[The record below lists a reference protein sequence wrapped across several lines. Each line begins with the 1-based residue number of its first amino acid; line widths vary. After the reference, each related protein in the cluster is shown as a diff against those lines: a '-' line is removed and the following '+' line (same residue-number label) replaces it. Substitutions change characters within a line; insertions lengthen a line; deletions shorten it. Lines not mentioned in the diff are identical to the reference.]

1 MALSGFV
8 INGGRKAEFFTVTV
22 GTTQTTFASTTP
34 VYTCNS
40 QITSDGAND
49 DNGIRTW
56 TLDQVQADKLYWD
69 FVQTYAP
76 ASTSSATTEELTMED
91 GEIISGTSAG
101 STTLAML
108 VRGANI
114 KDGPGDGKRLAWAG
128 LVKVSKS
135 SGSVNFAGTAYVKPT
150 LTAIATSITSNLVLP
165 SAALASYVG
174 STAVSPVTVTIA
186 ASTYPYGKMLVDLDI
201 P

>member
-1 MALSGFV
+1 MALSGYV

-22 GTTQTTFASTTP
+22 GTTQTAFGSTTP

-56 TLDQVQADKLYWD
+56 TLDQVQADSAYWS

-91 GEIISGTSAG
+91 GEIISGASAG

-108 VRGANI
+108 VRGSTISGGADN
-114 KDGPGDGKRLAWAG
+114 GKRLAWAG

-150 LTAIATSITSNLVLP
+150 LTAVATSITTDLVVP
-165 SAALASYVG
+165 SAVLTSYTATTAAS
-174 STAVSPVTVTIA
+174 VTIA
-186 ASTYPYGKMLVDLDI
+186 ATSYPYGKMLVDLA
-201 P
+201 

>member
-1 MALSGFV
+1 MALSGYV

-22 GTTQTTFASTTP
+22 GTTQTAFGSTTP

-56 TLDQVQADKLYWD
+56 TLDQVQADGAYWS

-91 GEIISGTSAG
+91 GEIISGASAG

-108 VRGANI
+108 VRGSTI
-114 KDGPGDGKRLAWAG
+114 SSGSDDGKRLAWAG

-150 LTAIATSITSNLVLP
+150 LTAVATSITTDLVIP
-165 SAALASYVG
+165 SSVLGSYT
-174 STAVSPVTVTIA
+174 STTAVTVTVA
-186 ASTYPYGKMLVDLDI
+186 ATSYPYGKMLVNLA
-201 P
+201 

>member
-1 MALSGFV
+1 MALSGYV
-8 INGGRKAEFFTVTV
+8 LNGGRKAEFFTITV
-22 GTTQTTFASTTP
+22 GTTQTSLASTTP
-34 VYTCNS
+34 VYTCTS

-56 TLDQVQADKLYWD
+56 TLDQVQADSAYWS

-91 GEIISGTSAG
+91 GEIISGASAG
-101 STTLAML
+101 STTLAMV
-108 VRGANI
+108 VRGSTITSTGSDN
-114 KDGPGDGKRLAWAG
+114 GKRLAWAG

-150 LTAIATSITSNLVLP
+150 LTAVAASITTDLVLA
-165 SAALASYVG
+165 SAALGSYT
-174 STAVSPVTVTIA
+174 STTATTVTIA
-186 ASTYPYGKMLVDLDI
+186 ATSYPYGKMLVDLA
-201 P
+201 

>member
-1 MALSGFV
+1 MALSGYV

-22 GTTQTTFASTTP
+22 GTTQTSFASTTP

-56 TLDQVQADKLYWD
+56 TLDQVQADSAFWT

-91 GEIISGTSAG
+91 GEIISGSSAG
-101 STTLAML
+101 STTLAMM
-108 VRGANI
+108 VKGAQI
-114 KDGPGDGKRLAWAG
+114 AGGLDDKKTIAWAG

-150 LTAIATSITSNLVLP
+150 LTAIATSITSPLVIP
-165 SAALASYVG
+165 GAVKGNYMT
-174 STAVSPVTVTIA
+174 TATTPDLTLTTA
-186 ASTYPYGKMLVDLDI
+186 NPYGKMLVEGA
-201 P
+201 

>member
-1 MALSGFV
+1 MALSGYV

-34 VYTCNS
+34 VYTCAS

-91 GEIISGTSAG
+91 GEIISGASAG

-108 VRGANI
+108 VRGATV
-114 KDGPGDGKRLAWAG
+114 KDGASNGKRLAWAG

-150 LTAIATSITSNLVLP
+150 LTAIATSITTDLVLP

-174 STAVSPVTVTIA
+174 STAVTPVTVTIA

-201 P
+201 V

>member
-1 MALSGFV
+1 MALSGYV
-8 INGGRKAEFFTVTV
+8 INGGRKAEFFTITV

-34 VYTCNS
+34 VYTCEA

-76 ASTSSATTEELTMED
+76 ASTSSATTEELTMEN
-91 GEIISGTSAG
+91 GEIISGASAG
-101 STTLAML
+101 STELAML
-108 VRGANI
+108 VKGAKI
-114 KDGPGDGKRLAWAG
+114 KGGLSDGMRLAWAG

-150 LTAIATSITSNLVLP
+150 LTAIASSITTNLVVP
-165 SAALASYVG
+165 SAVLNDYVG
-174 STAVSPVTVTIA
+174 LTSTTITTVTIG
-186 ASTYPYGKMLVDLDI
+186 ASTYPYGKMLVDLA
-201 P
+201 

>member
-8 INGGRKAEFFTVTV
+8 INGGRKAEFFTITV

-34 VYTCNS
+34 VYTCVS

-56 TLDQVQADKLYWD
+56 TIDQVQADKLYWD

-76 ASTSSATTEELTMED
+76 ASTTSATTEELTMEN
-91 GEIISGTSAG
+91 GEIISGASAG
-101 STTLAML
+101 STELAML
-108 VRGANI
+108 VRGATI
-114 KDGPGDGKRLAWAG
+114 KDGPSNGKRLAWAG

-150 LTAIATSITSNLVLP
+150 LTAIATSITTNLVVP
-165 SAALASYVG
+165 SGVLADYVG
-174 STAVSPVTVTIA
+174 STAVTPVTVTIA

-201 P
+201 V

>member
-1 MALSGFV
+1 MALSGYV

-56 TLDQVQADKLYWD
+56 TLDQVQADALYWS

-108 VRGANI
+108 VRGAAI
-114 KDGPGDGKRLAWAG
+114 SGGASDGHRLAWAG
-128 LVKVSKS
+128 LVKVAKS

-150 LTAIATSITSNLVLP
+150 LTAIATSITTDLLVP
-165 SAALASYVG
+165 SAVLTSYT
-174 STAVSPVTVTIA
+174 STTATSVTVA
-186 ASTYPYGKMLVDLDI
+186 ATSYPYGKMLVNLA
-201 P
+201 

>member
-1 MALSGFV
+1 MPLNGYV

-22 GTTQTTFASTTP
+22 GTTQTVLGSTTP
-34 VYTCNS
+34 VYTCDS

-56 TLDQVQADKLYWD
+56 TLDQVQADTAYWS

-91 GEIISGTSAG
+91 GEIISGTAAG

-108 VRGANI
+108 VRGATITGGADN
-114 KDGPGDGKRLAWAG
+114 GKRIAWGG
-128 LVKVSKS
+128 LVKVGKT

-150 LTAIATSITSNLVLP
+150 LTAVATSITTDLVLP
-165 SAALASYVG
+165 SAVLGSYT
-174 STAVSPVTVTIA
+174 STTATSVTIA
-186 ASTYPYGKMLVDLDI
+186 ATSYPYGKMLVNLA
-201 P
+201 

>member
-1 MALSGFV
+1 MALSGYV
-8 INGGRKAEFFTVTV
+8 INGGRKAEFFTVTI
-22 GTTQTTFASTTP
+22 GTQTTAFASTTP
-34 VYTCNS
+34 VYTCLS

-56 TLDQVQADKLYWD
+56 TLDQVQADKAYWD

-91 GEIISGTSAG
+91 GEIISGASAG
-101 STTLAML
+101 STTLGMIVKGSL
-108 VRGANI
+108 VKG
-114 KDGPGDGKRLAWAG
+114 GTSDGKRLAWAG

-165 SAALASYVG
+165 SASLGDYV
-174 STAVSPVTVTIA
+174 STTATTVTIA
-186 ASTYPYGKMLVDLDI
+186 ASTYPYGKMLVDLE
-201 P
+201 

>member
-1 MALSGFV
+1 MALSGTV
-8 INGGRKAEFFTVTV
+8 ISGGRRAEFFTVTV
-22 GTTQTTFASTTP
+22 GTTQTTLASTTP
-34 VYTCNS
+34 VYQCTA

-56 TLDQVQADKLYWD
+56 TLDQVQADSAYWS

-91 GEIISGTSAG
+91 GEIISGASAG
-101 STTLAML
+101 SIELAMM
-108 VRGANI
+108 VKGAQI
-114 KDGPGDGKRLAWAG
+114 KGGVDNLKTIAWAG

-150 LTAIATSITSNLVLP
+150 LTAIATSITSPLVIPGAVKSNYMTTGTTPDLT
-165 SAALASYVG
+165 LT
-174 STAVSPVTVTIA
+174 TAT
-186 ASTYPYGKMLVDLDI
+186 PYGKMLVEGA
-201 P
+201 

>member
-34 VYTCNS
+34 VYTCDS

-76 ASTSSATTEELTMED
+76 ASTSSATTQELTMED
-91 GEIISGTSAG
+91 SEIVAGTSAG

-108 VRGANI
+108 VRGATINA
-114 KDGPGDGKRLAWAG
+114 GTNNGQRLAWAG

-150 LTAIATSITSNLVLP
+150 LTAVATSITTDLLVP
-165 SAALASYVG
+165 SAALGSYT
-174 STAVSPVTVTIA
+174 STTATSVTVA
-186 ASTYPYGKMLVDLDI
+186 ATSYPYGKMLVNLA
-201 P
+201 

>member
-1 MALSGFV
+1 MALSGYV
-8 INGGRKAEFFTVTV
+8 VSGGRRAEFFTVTI
-22 GTTQTTFASTTP
+22 GTTQTTFASSTP
-34 VYTCNS
+34 VYQCTA

-56 TLDQVQADKLYWD
+56 TLDQVQADSAFWT

-91 GEIISGTSAG
+91 GEIISGSSAG
-101 STTLAML
+101 STTLAMM
-108 VRGANI
+108 VKGAQI
-114 KDGPGDGKRLAWAG
+114 AGGLDDKKTIAWAG

-150 LTAIATSITSNLVLP
+150 LTAVATSITTDLVVP
-165 SAALASYVG
+165 SSVLGSYTSTTAAS
-174 STAVSPVTVTIA
+174 VTIA
-186 ASTYPYGKMLVDLDI
+186 ATSYPYGKMLVNLA
-201 P
+201 

>member
-1 MALSGFV
+1 MGLTGFV
-8 INGGRKAEFFTVTV
+8 ISGGRRAEFFTVTI
-22 GTTQTTFASTTP
+22 GTTQTTLPSTTP
-34 VYTCNS
+34 VYQCTA

-56 TLDQVQADKLYWD
+56 TLDQVQADSAYWS

-91 GEIISGTSAG
+91 GEIISGASAG

-108 VRGANI
+108 VKGAKI
-114 KDGPGDGKRLAWAG
+114 DGGTDDKKTIAWAG

-150 LTAIATSITSNLVLP
+150 LTASATSFTSPLVVP
-165 SAALASYVG
+165 GAVKGNYMT
-174 STAVSPVTVTIA
+174 TAGTTPADLTLTTA
-186 ASTYPYGKMLVDLDI
+186 TPYGKMLVEGA
-201 P
+201 

>member
-1 MALSGFV
+1 MALSGYV

-22 GTTQTTFASTTP
+22 GTTQTSFGSTTP

-56 TLDQVQADKLYWD
+56 TLDQVQADTAYWS

-91 GEIISGTSAG
+91 GEIISGASAG

-108 VRGANI
+108 VRGSTISGGTDN
-114 KDGPGDGKRLAWAG
+114 GKRIAWAG

-150 LTAIATSITSNLVLP
+150 LTAVATSITTDLVVP
-165 SAALASYVG
+165 SAVLASY
-174 STAVSPVTVTIA
+174 TAGTASSVTIA
-186 ASTYPYGKMLVDLDI
+186 ATSYPYGKMLVDLA
-201 P
+201 

>member
-1 MALSGFV
+1 MALSGYV
-8 INGGRKAEFFTVTV
+8 INGGRKAAFFTVTV
-22 GTTQTTFASTTP
+22 GTTQTSFASTTP
-34 VYTCNS
+34 VYTCDS

-56 TLDQVQADKLYWD
+56 TLDQVQADTLYWT

-91 GEIISGTSAG
+91 GEIISGSSAG

-108 VRGANI
+108 VRGATI
-114 KDGPGDGKRLAWAG
+114 SGGSDDGKRLAWAG

-150 LTAIATSITSNLVLP
+150 LTAVATSITTDLVVP
-165 SAALASYVG
+165 SAVLGSYTSTTAAS
-174 STAVSPVTVTIA
+174 VTIA
-186 ASTYPYGKMLVDLDI
+186 ATSYPYGRMLVNLA
-201 P
+201 

>member
-1 MALSGFV
+1 MALSGYV

-56 TLDQVQADKLYWD
+56 TLDQVQADALYWS

-91 GEIISGTSAG
+91 GEIISGASAG

-108 VRGANI
+108 VRGAAI
-114 KDGPGDGKRLAWAG
+114 SGGASDGNRLAWAG
-128 LVKVSKS
+128 LVKVAKS

-150 LTAIATSITSNLVLP
+150 LTAIATSITTDLLVP
-165 SAALASYVG
+165 SAVLTSYT
-174 STAVSPVTVTIA
+174 STTATSVTIA
-186 ASTYPYGKMLVDLDI
+186 AASYPYGKMLVNLA
-201 P
+201 

>member
-8 INGGRKAEFFTVTV
+8 INGGRKAEFFTVTI
-22 GTTQTTFASTTP
+22 GTQTTAFASTTP
-34 VYTCNS
+34 VYTCLS

-56 TLDQVQADKLYWD
+56 TLDQVQADKAYWD

-91 GEIISGTSAG
+91 GEIVTGTSAG

-108 VRGANI
+108 VRGSTI
-114 KDGPGDGKRLAWAG
+114 KDGASNGKRLAWAG
-128 LVKVSKS
+128 LVKVAKS

-150 LTAIATSITSNLVLP
+150 LTAIATSITQDLVVP
-165 SAALASYVG
+165 SAVLTSYVG
-174 STAVSPVTVTIA
+174 LTSTTLTTVTIA
-186 ASTYPYGKMLVDLDI
+186 ASTYPYGKMLVELE
-201 P
+201 

>member
-34 VYTCNS
+34 VYSCDS

-108 VRGANI
+108 VRGATI
-114 KDGPGDGKRLAWAG
+114 KDGPGNGKRLAWAG

-150 LTAIATSITSNLVLP
+150 LTAIATSITTNLVLP

-174 STAVSPVTVTIA
+174 STAVTPVTVTIA

-201 P
+201 V